1 MAVEHR
7 GRSVSRRRFVQG
19 AGVAGLG
26 LLAGCGQLP
35 RQTQPAAKVPRLG
48 ILGASDASNPDWEA
62 LRAGLRELQYV
73 DGQNISIVI
82 RSSDG
87 DDERLRSLAAEL
99 VAVPVDLIVTEGT
112 AGTAAVRAAGPLPI
126 VMAQSGDPVG
136 AGLVA
141 SLARPGGTVT
151 GMSSFAPVLSSKR
164 LELLKETVPGLTRVG
179 VPWMPTN
186 PVHVIQVRQIQEAGE
201 ASGVQVLPLE
211 VHGTNDLEPAFEAA
225 TREGVT
231 GLIVFGDAVFESERA
246 RIVGLAAQSRLPVIY
261 NNRQPVDAG
270 GLMGYGPSR
279 SAMFRR
285 AAYYVD
291 RILKGAQP
299 ADLPVEQPRE
309 FEFVI
314 NLKTAQTL
322 GLTIPQHV
330 LLQATEVIQ

>member
-1 MAVEHR
+1 MSAL
-7 GRSVSRRRFVQG
+7 SRRRVMQG
-19 AGVAGLG
+19 AGAVGLG

-35 RQTQPAAKVPRLG
+35 GQAPAPTKVPRLG
-48 ILGASDASNPDWEA
+48 ILAAGDASNPDWEA
-62 LRAGLRELQYV
+62 LRAGLLELQYV
-73 DGQNISIVI
+73 DGQNIGIVF

-87 DDERLRSLAAEL
+87 DDARLPSLAAEL
-99 VAVPVDLIVTEGT
+99 VSVPVDLIVTEGT
-112 AGTAAVRAAGPLPI
+112 AGTAAARAAGNIPI
-126 VMAQSGDPVG
+126 VMVQSGDPVG

-141 SLARPGGTVT
+141 SLARPGGTIT
-151 GMSSFAPVLSSKR
+151 GLSSFAPVLSSKR

-179 VPWMPTN
+179 VPWIPTN

-201 ASGVQVLPLE
+201 ASGVQVLSLP
-211 VHGTNDLEPAFEAA
+211 VYGSNDVEPAFHAA
-225 TREGVT
+225 THEGAA
-231 GLIVFGDAVFESERA
+231 GLIVFGDSFFQSERA

-270 GLMGYGPSR
+270 GLMAYGPSR

-285 AAYYVD
+285 GSYYVD
-291 RILKGAQP
+291 RILKGAKP

-314 NLKTAQTL
+314 NLQMAQAL

-330 LLQATEVIQ
+330 LVQATEVIQ